1 MWRHLMARNE
11 IFVSGTWTFLVLL
24 VSTGA
29 VFRLLIFSCKA
40 PLGQDQDAN
49 RSLLLL
55 LVAQL
60 LSAQTAPSIF
70 EFVSKMTETN
80 GGTMER
86 PPKFCLDPHPS
97 SLAYLF
103 WNACRSCCSNSRP
116 VRPER
121 DENDEN
127 MQLFF
132 VDIRCV
138 VSSTGAPHRKHFFIF
153 APSRVTDIESLS
165 WKLLEPAVWRSRE
178 ALGKLKVFSQVRFVG
193 YPVLE
198 HTHRAKM
205 KTIPLPCSSFVALRE
220 CVQWPSKQSPTT
232 KLESLSRVSV
242 PRQMVQS
249 FTLRYS
255 FSLKIEKKGKI

>member
-1 MWRHLMARNE
+1 MARNE

-127 MQLFF
+127 MQLLF

-153 APSRVTDIESLS
+153 APSRVTDIESFWS
-165 WKLLEPAVWRSRE
+165 RPCGAAV
-178 ALGKLKVFSQVRFVG
+178 K
-193 YPVLE
+193 
-198 HTHRAKM
+198 H
-205 KTIPLPCSSFVALRE
+205 
-220 CVQWPSKQSPTT
+220 
-232 KLESLSRVSV
+232 
-242 PRQMVQS
+242 
-249 FTLRYS
+249 
-255 FSLKIEKKGKI
+255 